1 MEEIEI
7 LETRAI
13 DAAIKANWAVA
24 IELNIKIL
32 AIDNKKADPMK
43 MFVGQAKMKEKTDA
57 IKEIS
62 GYYQK
67 KI

>member
-32 AIDNKKADPMK
+32 AIDKKN
-43 MFVGQAKMKEKTDA
+43 VQAMLRIAFSYLQIGKYED
-57 IKEIS
+57 
-62 GYYQK
+62 
-67 KI
+67 